1 MSKVWRQEE
10 PGSMDRESNPALPSD
25 VTVCGVMAAFG
36 SDQHLAYSPYVHP
49 ITSNGIRC
57 VVVDMRLE
65 GIEPMAYRFLLSFA
79 KDNDLKVRPGR
90 PPERTKL
97 AEVGRGGGGG
107 DA

>member
-1 MSKVWRQEE
+1 
-10 PGSMDRESNPALPSD
+10 
-25 VTVCGVMAAFG
+25 
-36 SDQHLAYSPYVHP
+36 
-49 ITSNGIRC
+49 
-57 VVVDMRLE
+57 MRLE

-97 AEVGRGGGGG
+97 AEVTTRGSG